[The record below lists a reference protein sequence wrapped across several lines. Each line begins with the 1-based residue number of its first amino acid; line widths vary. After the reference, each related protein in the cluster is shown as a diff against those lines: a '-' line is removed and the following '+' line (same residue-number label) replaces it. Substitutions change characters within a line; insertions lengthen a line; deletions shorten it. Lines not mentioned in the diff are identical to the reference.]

1 MKIICEEY
9 HSVTRILTYNI
20 DEEII
25 QKDWD
30 GSMEELEAAITD
42 ESHPRHYE
50 ATDLMYQYGHDEE
63 DEDWVSDSKGG
74 YDVNWSIE
82 DER

>member
-1 MKIICEEY
+1 MKVVCKEY

-25 QKDWD
+25 KEDWH

-42 ESHPRHYE
+42 ELHPRHDE
-50 ATDLMYQYGHDEE
+50 ATDLMYQYSHDEE

-74 YDVNWSIE
+74 YDVKWSIE
-82 DER
+82 DE